1 LSLEVEIEK
10 KVSNIEYE
18 KQVTKPEDVFNI
30 NEVQEIKDAIREHLL
45 FIGLDRKNNIR
56 NIRLLGIGSSG
67 EVTIDSK
74 YIVRTALMT
83 ASDKVILVH
92 NHPSNNLM
100 PSNSDKHI
108 TNVTSKMLE
117 AFHIEFLD
125 HIIVTEKEF
134 ISMQKIKSI
143 DKEYEDDKLKLLDKG
158 LLLEENLQLKDKI
171 KVLNRKLQ
179 ERELEDEDELE

>member
-117 AFHIEFLD
+117 AFRIEFLD
-125 HIIVTEKEF
+125 HIIVTGKEF